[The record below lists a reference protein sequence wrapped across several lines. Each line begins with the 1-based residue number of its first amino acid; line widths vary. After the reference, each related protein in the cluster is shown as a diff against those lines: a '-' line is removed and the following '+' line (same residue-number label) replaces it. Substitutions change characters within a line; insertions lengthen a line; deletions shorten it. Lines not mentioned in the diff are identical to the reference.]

1 MNRQALRK
9 HAWSSL
15 FRGAPQGPGRKIAKT
30 TPCKVEGV
38 SARST
43 RAALRAREENGPNLI
58 PSRSRKGLAASMD
71 IIKQSP
77 RASIAHP
84 RFLFKGEKT
93 YTTATK
99 ASPSIR
105 PTCAGRLTGQ
115 A

>member
-1 MNRQALRK
+1 
-9 HAWSSL
+9 
-15 FRGAPQGPGRKIAKT
+15 
-30 TPCKVEGV
+30 
-38 SARST
+38 
-43 RAALRAREENGPNLI
+43 
-58 PSRSRKGLAASMD
+58 MD

-115 A
+115 AGCMKFNCATANEDTN